1 MRVLSACVLKGGK
14 EVAFPFENWPYTDL
28 HNLNL
33 DWVLKT
39 MQEAVDAVTKAIN
52 GFDSLREAVEKN
64 SEDISALQT
73 SLGSVA
79 NRVAELETCCTNVQ
93 AAISS
98 INGELETIH
107 TDIVDMGAECKA
119 YTDTEIN
126 AVKDALANGELLQ
139 VFDPTTG
146 LKGDAQTAL
155 DNIAGL
161 IRIDALTA
169 GEYDALELTAE
180 EYDSAELTAYQY
192 DYQGKLLLHKPTS
205 EV

>member
-1 MRVLSACVLKGGK
+1 M
-14 EVAFPFENWPYTDL
+14 AFPFENWPYTDL

-33 DWVLKT
+33 DWVLRT
-39 MQEAVDAVTKAIN
+39 MREAVDAVTNAIN
-52 GFDSLREAVEKN
+52 GFDSLREVVEKN

-73 SLGSVA
+73 SLGAVSG
-79 NRVAELETCCTNVQ
+79 RVAELETCCSNVQ

-98 INGELETIH
+98 INEELETIH
-107 TDIVDMGAECKA
+107 TGIVDMGAECKA

-126 AVKDALANGELLQ
+126 AVKDALADGELLQ

-161 IRIDALTA
+161 IRVDALTA

-180 EYDSAELTAYQY
+180 EYDSAGLTAYQY
-192 DYQGKLLLHKPTS
+192 DYQGKLLLHKPAS

>member
-1 MRVLSACVLKGGK
+1 M
-14 EVAFPFENWPYTDL
+14 AFPFENWPYTDL

-73 SLGSVA
+73 SLGAVSG
-79 NRVAELETCCTNVQ
+79 RVAELETCCSNVQ

-98 INGELETIH
+98 INEELETIH

-119 YTDTEIN
+119 YTDTEVN
-126 AVKDALANGELLQ
+126 AVKDALANGGLLQ
-139 VFDPTTG
+139 VFDPTSG
-146 LKGDAQTAL
+146 LKVDAQTAL

-180 EYDSAELTAYQY
+180 EYNNAALTAYQY
-192 DYQGKLLLHKPTS
+192 DYQGKLLLHKPAS